1 MFISLSNVN
10 ICDIFICRQRSP
22 EKSLESSLS
31 RLSVKDGRPMH
42 LSEEQVNTLKDVAVE
57 PSAMD
62 KYLAMKTKQDLD
74 SISCSH

>member
-1 MFISLSNVN
+1 MSFHVRFLYFYIS
-10 ICDIFICRQRSP
+10 RQRSP

-31 RLSVKDGRPMH
+31 RLSVKEGGRPLH
-42 LSEEQVNTLKDVAVE
+42 LSEEQVNTLKDVAGAEE

-74 SISCSH
+74 NISCSH

>member
-1 MFISLSNVN
+1 MCVLTF
-10 ICDIFICRQRSP
+10 FICRQRSP

-31 RLSVKDGRPMH
+31 RLSVKDGGRPLH

>member
-1 MFISLSNVN
+1 MCLN
-10 ICDIFICRQRSP
+10 ILICRQKSP

-31 RLSVKDGRPMH
+31 RLSVKDGGRPLH
-42 LSEEQVNTLKDVAVE
+42 LSEEQVNTLKDVAGAEE

-62 KYLAMKTKQDLD
+62 KYLAMKTKQDLE